1 MNTPDSPQAS
11 HIHIVGDAMVQN
23 LKDEKS
29 DDIGLIN
36 AATSVSPVRSA
47 TVSHIISKI
56 MRKMAPIATQ
66 MLLDVRLFLR
76 DIMLNFYC

>member
-1 MNTPDSPQAS
+1 MSTPDNPQAS
-11 HIHIVGDAMVQN
+11 HIHIVSDARTQN

-29 DDIGLIN
+29 VDIGLIQ
-36 AATSVSPVRSA
+36 AATSVSPLRSA

-56 MRKMAPIATQ
+56 MRKMAPIATH
-66 MLLDVRLFLR
+66 MLFGVGLFLR